1 MPDQA
6 IRQDVRGAFL
16 VEELQT
22 FRLDDG
28 RTYAIVGHN
37 EDLGLVT
44 DIWFGGF
51 ETRDHFRDVL
61 EFICDRFDTG
71 RYHLWLAD
79 LRHMSSGFQ
88 DSEDWLAEYVFP
100 RVIAGGLAREAVV
113 LPKQVEDLPPDFDV
127 LGSASAALKKITD
140 GRVRGFD
147 DLGQA
152 RAWLL
157 DGNRP

>member
-16 VEELQT
+16 VAELRT
-22 FRLDDG
+22 FRLENG

-37 EDLGLVT
+37 EDLGFIT
-44 DIWFGGF
+44 DIWYGGF
-51 ETRDHFRDVL
+51 ESRDRFRDVL

-71 RYHLWLAD
+71 CYHLWLAD
-79 LRHMSSGFQ
+79 LRHMSRGFQ

-127 LGSASAALKKITD
+127 FGSASAALKKITD

>member
-1 MPDQA
+1 MQDHA
-6 IRQDVRGAFL
+6 IRQDVRGTFL
-16 VEELQT
+16 VEELRT
-22 FRLDDG
+22 FRLDSG
-28 RTYAIVGHN
+28 KSYAIVGHN
-37 EDLGLVT
+37 ENLGLIT
-44 DIWFGGF
+44 DIWFGSF

-61 EFICDRFDTG
+61 DFICDRFDTG

-88 DSEDWLAEYVFP
+88 ESEDWLADYVFP
-100 RVIAGGLAREAVV
+100 RVIAGGLMREAVV
-113 LPKQVEDLPPDFDV
+113 LPKQVEDLPPGFDV
-127 LGSASAALKKITD
+127 FGSASAALKKITD

-147 DLGQA
+147 DLEQA